1 MHLFR
6 VLSWTATGIANPA
19 PLALTSLVKF
29 TAWFLALFLAL
40 GVLAPAEPVASR
52 YTAPYPVAASKKGL
66 QVEIVDDALA
76 LGVNNAAINVNLSWL
91 IDPAANPANPPNP
104 VWQLAGQTYH
114 FQQDYLASLDR
125 QIKPLSDHGVVVTLI
140 VLTYQSPD
148 PVINRILIHPLCITN
163 APNHL
168 GNFNTV
174 TDEGRRWLTATLEF
188 CAEHWSR
195 PDQAYGRVSGYIMG
209 NEVNSHWWWANMGRV
224 TMPEFADDYLRTL
237 RLADTAIRHESSWAR
252 VYISLE
258 HHWNIH
264 YAAGDDH
271 QTFPGRAFLDYFARQ
286 ARAGGDFDWN
296 IAFHPYP
303 ENLFEPRFWNDKTA
317 TTNVLT
323 TPRITFKNL
332 ELLPAYLRRPE
343 LLYAGQP
350 RHIILS
356 EQGFHTPAGPAGETI
371 QAAAFCYAY
380 KKIERLAGIDAF
392 ILQRHVDNAGEGG
405 LLFGL
410 RGNQSRDGDLH
421 PKKKI
426 YDCFRAADTPDWPSA
441 FAFALPIIG
450 LTNWDQVR

>member
-1 MHLFR
+1 MARLPLLPIIVSLPPVKSAALLIVVAF
-6 VLSWTATGIANPA
+6 VLGTALADA
-19 PLALTSLVKF
+19 PVT
-29 TAWFLALFLAL
+29 
-40 GVLAPAEPVASR
+40 SR
-52 YTAPYPVAASKKGL
+52 YNAPYPIAASKKGL

-76 LGVNNAAINVNLSWL
+76 LGVKNAAINVNIGWL
-91 IDPAANPANPPNP
+91 IDPSGNPQNPA
-104 VWQLAGQTYH
+104 WESSGQAFH
-114 FQQDYLASLDR
+114 FRRQYMANLDQ
-125 QIKPLSDHGVVVTLI
+125 QIKTLSDHGVVVTLI
-140 VLTYQSPD
+140 LLPYQTAN
-148 PVINRILIHPLCITN
+148 PVVNRILIHPLCITN

-174 TDEGRRWLTATLEF
+174 TDEGRRWLTALLEF
-188 CAEHWSR
+188 CAERWSR
-195 PDQAYGRVSGYIMG
+195 PDQQYGRVSGYILG

-224 TMPEFADDYLRTL
+224 SMTEFADDYLRTL
-237 RLADTAIRHESSWAR
+237 RLANTAIRRESSWAR
-252 VYISLE
+252 VYISME

-296 IAFHPYP
+296 IAYHPYP

-343 LLYAGQP
+343 LLYDGQP

-356 EQGFHTPAGPAGETI
+356 EQGFHTPAGPDGETI

-380 KKIERLAGIDAF
+380 KKIERLDGIDAF

-410 RGNQSRDGDLH
+410 RGNQPRAGDPH

-426 YDCFRAADTPDWPSA
+426 YDCFRAADTPQWPAA

-450 LTNWDQVR
+450 LTNWDEVR